1 MTQHHYRP
9 NVRYASV
16 VATGTSLREANRL
29 PADAIRGI
37 MIGVPIAVLMWMP
50 IVWGLSRL
58 I

>member
-1 MTQHHYRP
+1 
-9 NVRYASV
+9 V